1 MEHFLILSHLDGLLI
16 YLLSLILGQRK
27 LKVETLLPLG
37 KLDPGL
43 KAPDADLEYG
53 SIASD
58 AQLVDRLGYHS
69 LLMEETKDDP
79 FQILSLA
86 ASQTSEIKL
95 GTSVAIAFTRSP
107 FTLAQS
113 AWTAHKISGGRFE
126 LGIGSQVKGHI
137 RRRHGVQWHPPGPWM
152 KDYVGALR
160 AIWRSWQNEEPLE
173 YESKHYNLNL
183 NVPLF
188 TPSPIDHAPIPIH
201 LAAVNPGMFEVACEI
216 AEGVRL
222 HPVCGVKYISEVL
235 IPRKKNR
242 RTGEFEVCLKPLVAT
257 AQDEE
262 GLVARKEV
270 ARERLAFYLS
280 TPAYARA
287 FEVYQL
293 QDLCLQMNQLSRT
306 NQWSEMS
313 KLVSDEL
320 LEEIV
325 IVALHDELASKIKDR
340 FRSVLDRIEVS
351 IPINN
356 RQDEEVLSQIIV
368 DLSTTK

>member
-1 MEHFLILSHLDGLLI
+1 M
-16 YLLSLILGQRK
+16 
-27 LKVETLLPLG
+27 
-37 KLDPGL
+37 
-43 KAPDADLEYG
+43 
-53 SIASD
+53 
-58 AQLVDRLGYHS
+58 
-69 LLMEETKDDP
+69 
-79 FQILSLA
+79 
-86 ASQTSEIKL
+86 
-95 GTSVAIAFTRSP
+95 
-107 FTLAQS
+107 
-113 AWTAHKISGGRFE
+113 
-126 LGIGSQVKGHI
+126 
-137 RRRHGVQWHPPGPWM
+137 
-152 KDYVGALR
+152 
-160 AIWRSWQNEEPLE
+160 
-173 YESKHYNLNL
+173 
-183 NVPLF
+183 
-188 TPSPIDHAPIPIH
+188 
-201 LAAVNPGMFEVACEI
+201 
-216 AEGVRL
+216 

-235 IPRKKNR
+235 MPRIKSR
-242 RTGEFEVCLKPLVAT
+242 GTGEFEVCLKPLVAT

-368 DLSTTK
+368 DLRTTK